1 MLPESLESKAQP
13 SSHLVDNHLLSLHL
27 LGIAFLDL
35 HEVVVVLFGLGV
47 EQDADGHR
55 HGAQPT
61 EEGDGVAKENH
72 RDPDQERPLHRVGHA
87 ATIVQ
92 SGRVKQRVK
101 HGNIVC

>member
-1 MLPESLESKAQP
+1 M
-13 SSHLVDNHLLSLHL
+13 
-27 LGIAFLDL
+27 
-35 HEVVVVLFGLGV
+35 LFGLGV
-47 EQDADGHR
+47 EQDANGHR

-101 HGNIVC
+101 HGNTVCLRWQSNNCSQRKGEQYSESS